1 MSLLRTA
8 LRMTAARL
16 AVAGIADPGRE
27 ARLLVAHALGVA
39 ADRLSLEPDMAL
51 APAQADWL
59 ETLIGARLAGQ
70 PMAQILG
77 WRDFWQHRFIVT
89 PDVLDPR
96 PETETLVAAALEA
109 PFARV
114 LDLGTGSGAILLS
127 LLAARPGA
135 TGRGTDLSEAAL
147 QVARRNAAALDL
159 ADRAA
164 FLRADWFDGLEGSFD
179 LIVSNPPYIA
189 GSEMAGLDPTVRDWE
204 PRMALT
210 PDPDTGGDGLAAYRA
225 IAAGVLAHL
234 APGGR
239 LMVEI
244 GPTQGAAVAGLFT
257 AAGLTGVT
265 LRSDLDG
272 RDRVVMARAPV

>member
-1 MSLLRTA
+1 MLRAA

-16 AVAGIADPGRE
+16 TVAGIADPGRE
-27 ARLLVAHALGVA
+27 ARLLVAHALGLA
-39 ADRLSLEPDMAL
+39 AERLSLEPDMAL
-51 APAQADWL
+51 APAQADRL

-96 PETETLVAAALEA
+96 PETETLVVAALDA

-135 TGRGTDLSEAAL
+135 TGLGTDLSEPAL
-147 QVARRNAAALDL
+147 QVARRNAAAQGL

-164 FLRADWFDGLEGSFD
+164 FLRADWFDGLDGSFD
-179 LIVSNPPYIA
+179 LVVSNPPYIA

-210 PDPDTGGDGLAAYRA
+210 PDRDTGGDGLAAYRA

-265 LRSDLDG
+265 LRPDLDG
-272 RDRVVMARAPV
+272 RDRVVMARAPG